1 MLRKTGCGCSDHL
14 PLQKPRSEPLQR
26 SVSVATEGTSG
37 RGQQG
42 CGVFIREDEATL
54 QSCGV
59 GVPAA
64 LTTLLWGEQLGPQ
77 AAGKQSVQAC
87 PSIGAGPVWTA
98 SGRPCPAQPPGC

>member
-1 MLRKTGCGCSDHL
+1 M
-14 PLQKPRSEPLQR
+14 
-26 SVSVATEGTSG
+26 AMEGTSG

-54 QSCGV
+54 QGCGV

-87 PSIGAGPVWTA
+87 PPHRCGARVDGFRPPMPSTATGLLSAHPGP
-98 SGRPCPAQPPGC
+98 RPNPRS